1 MNFELIFKEDA
12 DKNLISLENLNLKK
26 FYKKYNIYNYPKNKL
41 DTMLYLEERNLNLE
55 KSNNSKIRYIS
66 GGGDYTLEVFKIK
79 TDLSPKD
86 LRKHLINLKYPKNP
100 ELYKF
105 YKKKHQEQNNFLIE
119 LFIKYKKIKLF
130 NLIEIMEICDFDVI
144 PINLDINVFDAC
156 FLYDDGNFSELLAI
170 DKDKYY
176 HVKWFSS

>member
-105 YKKKHQEQNNFLIE
+105 YKKK
-119 LFIKYKKIKLF
+119 
-130 NLIEIMEICDFDVI
+130 
-144 PINLDINVFDAC
+144 
-156 FLYDDGNFSELLAI
+156 
-170 DKDKYY
+170 
-176 HVKWFSS
+176 